1 MRKQSLRQTA
11 NRYLQTD
18 NRGSFKDKKHGAFVI
33 YKMIDDLFLIGDIP
47 QSWHA
52 LKKHHIEKLIEF
64 WQKNKI
70 KPATIMDY
78 MTTIRRFLHGID
90 CPLSDIDNK
99 NLGLSRQRHIRK
111 SKNISSDIW
120 TEITLPIAKI
130 IMGMQTQFGL
140 TFSEVIQVI
149 PGVHTKADMLWIT
162 REISFNSEDRTIPFR
177 NKNQMLIISEL
188 TDYTQ
193 GNQCLLQM
201 HDYDDIL
208 SQWRMALSAMNLST
222 NKTYRYLY
230 ARQLKKELLPILGN
244 YQTDWLIRDE
254 MGIKSRNTLWAYL
267 HE

>member
-18 NRGSFKDKKHGAFVI
+18 NRGSFKDKKHCAYVI
-33 YKMIDDLFLIGDIP
+33 HKMINDLFLIGDTP
-47 QSWHA
+47 HSWHV

-70 KPATIMDY
+70 KPATVMDY

-90 CPLSDIDNK
+90 CPLADIDNK
-99 NLGLSRQRHIRK
+99 SLGLSRPRNTRK
-111 SKNISSDIW
+111 GKKILPDIW
-120 TEITLPIAKI
+120 AEMSRPIAKI

-140 TFSEVIQVI
+140 TFSEAIQVI
-149 PGVHTKADMLWIT
+149 PGVHTKDDMLWIT

-177 NKNQMLIISEL
+177 NKNQNLILSEL
-188 TDYTQ
+188 TNYVQ
-193 GNQCLLQM
+193 GDKCLLQL

-208 SQWRMALSAMNLST
+208 SQWRMALGSMNLPT

-244 YQTDWLIRDE
+244 YHIDWLLRDE